1 LSVFFIHHQQTT
13 TPNICF
19 DLERVDYNARKEDV
33 SFIMPVFPFIRSQHA
48 SQPAFRPFG
57 AIAMSLSLLLTAGML
72 TSPLAISAEPTKH
85 QTTQPASA
93 TAPLPPKKATPAKK
107 PGAKTSEEKKANKEA
122 LAKEVEASIAA
133 STKVDPLTLLK
144 SPDQY
149 VNHKITFTGTF
160 NRFADIGLDYKKAFR
175 DSRDYVTFFI
185 LRPDVSER
193 TIPLSEMK
201 LFFPRK
207 QSDEV
212 MELEAG
218 DKIQIVGT
226 LFSAALDEPWI
237 DVAHVKI
244 LEKTTKPERK
254 HGSEF

>member
-1 LSVFFIHHQQTT
+1 MPVSPFIH
-13 TPNICF
+13 PN
-19 DLERVDYNARKEDV
+19 
-33 SFIMPVFPFIRSQHA
+33 
-48 SQPAFRPFG
+48 SQPLHKRIGLVAF
-57 AIAMSLSLLLTAGML
+57 SLLLTGAL
-72 TSPLAISAEPTKH
+72 SQVASPLTLAAEHKSAHP
-85 QTTQPASA
+85 PAV
-93 TAPLPPKKATPAKK
+93 ATPIKK
-107 PGAKTSEEKKANKEA
+107 SIPTPVKKGAAAKTPEEKKANKEA
-122 LAKEVEASIAA
+122 LSKEVDASIAA
-133 STKVDPLTLLK
+133 ATKVDPLLLLQK
-144 SPDQY
+144 PDQY
-149 VNHKITFTGTF
+149 VNHKVTFTGTF

-185 LRPDVSER
+185 LRPDVAEH

-226 LFSAALDEPWI
+226 LFSAALDEPWL

-244 LEKTTKPERK
+244 LEKTAKPERK